1 VSSGALLDPSGT
13 WAQSSGQLVLTA
25 ASGFSACEVT
35 FALTN
40 PDSAQVPPAVSVW
53 AEIEDGSGNSVGSI
67 AYSEMTK
74 PGGALFG

>member
-1 VSSGALLDPSGT
+1 
-13 WAQSSGQLVLTA
+13 
-25 ASGFSACEVT
+25 
-35 FALTN
+35 LTN